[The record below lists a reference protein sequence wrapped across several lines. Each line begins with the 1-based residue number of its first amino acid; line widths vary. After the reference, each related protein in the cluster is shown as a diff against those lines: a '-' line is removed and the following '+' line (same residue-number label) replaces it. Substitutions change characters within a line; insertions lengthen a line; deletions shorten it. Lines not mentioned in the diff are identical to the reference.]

1 MKIIL
6 FVFRIWMLGILY
18 AARTGDEIADT
29 KREVSATYWTA
40 IFVTYLHS
48 LLAATTLTDILR
60 FFGIWPPTWVG
71 IAFMFG
77 TTAVVGIL
85 VVRSKSTV
93 EFYKRLAAEVDAA
106 PPSTYIRRT
115 FAYIALAILQVI
127 VLVVLL
133 SFFCDAMEAHTPGTR
148 PYHQ

>member
-6 FVFRIWMLGILY
+6 FIFRIWMLGILY
-18 AARTGDEIADT
+18 AARTGNEIADT

-40 IFVTYLHS
+40 ISVTYLHS

-60 FFGIWPPTWVG
+60 FSGIWPPAWVG

-93 EFYKRLAAEVDAA
+93 EFYERLAAEVDAA
-106 PPSTYIRRT
+106 PPSTYVRRA
-115 FAYIALAILQVI
+115 FAYIALSILQVI
-127 VLVVLL
+127 GLAVIL
-133 SFFCDAMEAHTPGTR
+133 SFFWDALEAHTPGTR
-148 PYHQ
+148 LYHQ